1 MAMTGLG
8 NRGLRHDINITPYI
22 DVLLVLLIIFMITAP
37 MRKYDMQVRVPQPP
51 PPPQQNMSK
60 PDSIIVEMD
69 LDHSITLNRRPVTIE
84 ELGPALAS
92 VFSTRTNKSM
102 FVRGASSLPYGD
114 VFKILDISKKAGAAD
129 IALLEK
135 AEAGAGQHA
144 QQAIGE
150 HQQQNPGGGKLLAD
164 MARPSNARRSD
175 TGAQS
180 RRGSRQSR

>member
-69 LDHSITLNRRPVTIE
+69 LDHSNRSVKMEVE
-84 ELGPALAS
+84 EDRARIPLHYSRKNFFYQRKINLL
-92 VFSTRTNKSM
+92 
-102 FVRGASSLPYGD
+102 SS
-114 VFKILDISKKAGAAD
+114 
-129 IALLEK
+129 
-135 AEAGAGQHA
+135 
-144 QQAIGE
+144 
-150 HQQQNPGGGKLLAD
+150 
-164 MARPSNARRSD
+164 
-175 TGAQS
+175 
-180 RRGSRQSR
+180 